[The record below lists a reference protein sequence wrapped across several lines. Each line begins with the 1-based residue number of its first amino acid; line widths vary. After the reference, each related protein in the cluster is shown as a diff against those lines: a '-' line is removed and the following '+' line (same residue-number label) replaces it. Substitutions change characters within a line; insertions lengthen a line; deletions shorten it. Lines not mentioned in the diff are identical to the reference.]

1 MVPDSS
7 SPVDFVAAASVA
19 PFVCVAGA
27 VFAAAAACDKSVAG
41 EANGADFVGL
51 RTNLMSR
58 MLLLLLL
65 S

>member
-7 SPVDFVAAASVA
+7 SPAVAAALVA
-19 PFVCVAGA
+19 PSVCVAGA
-27 VFAAAAACDKSVAG
+27 VFAAAAACADACDKSVAG
-41 EANGADFVGL
+41 EANDAEFFGL

-58 MLLLLLL
+58 LLLLL